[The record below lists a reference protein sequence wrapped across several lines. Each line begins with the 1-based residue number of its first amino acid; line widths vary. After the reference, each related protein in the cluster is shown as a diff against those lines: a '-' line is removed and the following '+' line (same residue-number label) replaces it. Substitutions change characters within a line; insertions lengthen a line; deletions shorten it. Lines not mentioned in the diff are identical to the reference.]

1 MNILT
6 TFLRLTE
13 FTIPYGMEKYFVKYL
28 PKGIQMDD
36 WGNYFIKIG
45 ESRTMFTC
53 HLDTVCTKKE
63 KVNHSIGSQYIKTD
77 GTTILGADDK
87 AGMTVLLYM
96 IEKKVPGLYY
106 FFIGEEVGG
115 IGSGD
120 ASYKGNWNEYDRCI
134 SFDRKG
140 YDSIIIEQFYGE
152 CCSFE
157 FAKELANS
165 FNLVNS
171 TFNFKVDDTGSF
183 TDSAS
188 FMDYIPEC
196 TNISVGYFK
205 QHTKDE
211 YQDIRFLNQLC
222 EAVVKIDWENLPT
235 VRNPEESSY
244 GFSSKIKASESYL
257 EGSFDLIDEE
267 KTYNK
272 GVMLNVYLDDE
283 EYLAEVSD
291 QRITQEI
298 SMIEHYLVWSG
309 EAVDFKKVWWDG
321 KEAWVEFYTMD
332 DDGGYRMEFFGNRE
346 DILDLVIGLD
356 EIPLTD
362 LNLLYKTEDIPF

>member
-13 FTIPYGMEKYFVKYL
+13 YTIPYGEESYFYKYL

-53 HLDTVCTKKE
+53 HLDVVCSKIE
-63 KVNHSIGSQYIKTD
+63 KVNHVIGSRFIKTD

-96 IEKKVPGLYY
+96 IENKVPGLYY
-106 FFIGEEVGG
+106 FFIGEEIGG

-120 ASYKGNWNEYDRCI
+120 ASYKGDWNNYDRCI

-140 YDSIIIEQFYGE
+140 YTSVITEQFYGE
-152 CCSFE
+152 CCSTE
-157 FAKELANS
+157 FADELSKALNKTTS
-165 FNLVNS
+165 L
-171 TFNFKVDDTGSF
+171 FKFKPDNTGSF

-196 TNISVGYFK
+196 TNISVGYFN
-205 QHTKDE
+205 QHNKDE
-211 YQDIRFLNQLC
+211 YQDIRFLDLLC
-222 EAVVKIDWENLPT
+222 QAVVKIDWESLPT
-235 VRNPEESSY
+235 KRDPNDPYSKYPKNILSKVDLDGAADFIEEERSY
-244 GFSSKIKASESYL
+244 KR
-257 EGSFDLIDEE
+257 
-267 KTYNK
+267 KTI
-272 GVMLNVYLDDE
+272 LNVYIDDI

-291 QRITQEI
+291 QRINREI
-298 SMIEHYLVWSG
+298 SMIEHYLVWS
-309 EAVDFKKVWWDG
+309 EEITDFKQVWWDG
-321 KEAWVEFYTMD
+321 KEAYIEFYGMNSE
-332 DDGGYRMEFFGNRE
+332 GHSMEFYGSRE
-346 DILDLVIGLD
+346 DMIEMIEDLG

-362 LNLLYKTEDIPF
+362 LNLLGKTNEIPF